1 MTDFIDY
8 TEIKGETWFNAED
21 ILLCLGYMKDK
32 CGKVQCLRNN
42 KTNRDRSTLF
52 NMQPRKFQDG
62 KLWWNATTLLR
73 VKDYLHSS
81 VALKKKVSNW
91 SYMEAVRKDSMS
103 SVLKL
108 VDKVDKVLGHSQQME
123 QTTQQFTLADIQP
136 NDTLNYV
143 EIYKSTGTCKA
154 FHKQLRQ
161 LGVDIGSHKKG
172 VSWKTLK
179 ELRPD
184 IYKEIEPHF
193 TATTK
198 RMQNAANNY
207 FESKK
212 VVSEE
217 DNTTYKVSVVNKKGF
232 LGLMKAVETKT
243 FKESQKDEFINYVI
257 DNFGSIENIDKIK

>member
-21 ILLCLGYMKDK
+21 VLLCLGYMKDK

-73 VKDYLHSS
+73 VKEYLNTS
-81 VALKKKVSNW
+81 VTLKKKVSNW
-91 SYMEAVRKDSMS
+91 SYMEKVRKDSMS

-108 VDKVDKVLGHSQQME
+108 VDKVE
-123 QTTQQFTLADIQP
+123 QVANNVPEIKIEPQVFTLKDIQP
-136 NDTLNYV
+136 NDTLDYV
-143 EIYKSTGTCKA
+143 AIYKNTGSCKA
-154 FHKQLRQ
+154 FWKHLRK
-161 LGVDIGSHKKG
+161 LGVEIGSHKKG
-172 VSWKTLK
+172 ISWKTFK

-193 TATTK
+193 TTT
-198 RMQNAANNY
+198 
-207 FESKK
+207 
-212 VVSEE
+212 
-217 DNTTYKVSVVNKKGF
+217 
-232 LGLMKAVETKT
+232 
-243 FKESQKDEFINYVI
+243 
-257 DNFGSIENIDKIK
+257 IKQL